1 MPRLF
6 VHIGTP
12 KTGSTAIQYFLAR
25 NFEAL
30 RDRGVNFI
38 REGRKREAHNL
49 VLQARRAG
57 NIAAVMDKV
66 VAEIESRPEATH
78 VLTSEMYFGAGAA
91 QDLADALPGALR
103 RETRILV
110 YLRRQDRFLEAL
122 YKQRVKTGRY
132 HGDALDFARAKLG
145 NGNYLRALAP
155 YAEAFGP
162 ENILVRPF
170 ERQLFRDGNIV
181 CDAADLFGVKGMKD
195 LFVPG
200 SVDNLTLSHE
210 ITQLLARL
218 GRATDVNIKDII
230 RHLSQDPPD
239 GAARSGDCFSLA
251 ERREI
256 MAGFEATNQEL
267 RQLYRPDLPRLFT
280 MSDLA
285 PGAPD
290 TTPDATERLHRMERA
305 QDIVFTALEEM
316 RAKIP
321 A

>member
-6 VHIGTP
+6 LHIGTP

-30 RDRGVNFI
+30 RAQGVNFV

-57 NIAAVMDKV
+57 DIGAVMDKV
-66 VAEIESRPEATH
+66 VAEIESRPDHTH
-78 VLTSEMYFGAGAA
+78 ILTSEMYFGAGAA
-91 QDLADALPGALR
+91 QDLADAFPDALR
-103 RETRILV
+103 RETRVLV
-110 YLRRQDRFLEAL
+110 YLRRQDGFLEAL

-132 HGDALDFARAKLG
+132 HGDAMEFARAKLG
-145 NGNYLRALAP
+145 NGHYLRTLAP
-155 YAEAFGP
+155 YAEAFGQDR
-162 ENILVRPF
+162 ILVRPF
-170 ERQLFRDGNIV
+170 ERRRFRDGNIV
-181 CDAADLFGVKGMKD
+181 CDAADLFGVTGMQD

-210 ITQLLARL
+210 ITRLLARL
-218 GRATDVNIKDII
+218 GKATDVNIKDVI
-230 RHLSQDPPD
+230 RHLSHDPPQ

-256 MAGFEATNQEL
+256 MAGFEAVNEDL
-267 RQLYRPDLPRLFT
+267 RRTYRPDLDDLFS
-280 MSDLA
+280 MDDLA

-290 TTPDATERLHRMERA
+290 TALDAAERLHRLERA
-305 QDIVFTALEEM
+305 QEIVFTALDEM
-316 RAKIP
+316 RARAP
-321 A
+321 G

>member
-6 VHIGTP
+6 LHIGTP
-12 KTGSTAIQYFLAR
+12 KTGSTAIQHFLAR
-25 NFEAL
+25 NFDQL
-30 RDRGVNFI
+30 RAQGVNFV

-78 VLTSEMYFGAGAA
+78 ILTSEMYFGAGAA
-91 QDLADALPGALR
+91 QDLADALPDTLR
-103 RETRILV
+103 ADTRILV

-132 HGDALDFARAKLG
+132 LGGALDFARAKLG
-145 NGNYLRALAP
+145 NGHYLRTLGP
-155 YAEAFGP
+155 YAAAFGQD
-162 ENILVRPF
+162 NIIVRPF

-181 CDAADLFGVKGMKD
+181 CDAADLFGVTGMED

-230 RHLSQDPPD
+230 RHLSHDPPE

-256 MAGFEATNQEL
+256 MAGFETGNEEL
-267 RQLYRPDLPRLFT
+267 RQTYRPDLPSLFT

-290 TTPDATERLHRMERA
+290 TTLDAAERLNRLERA
-305 QDIVFTALEEM
+305 QEIVFTALEEM
-316 RAKIP
+316 RAKTP